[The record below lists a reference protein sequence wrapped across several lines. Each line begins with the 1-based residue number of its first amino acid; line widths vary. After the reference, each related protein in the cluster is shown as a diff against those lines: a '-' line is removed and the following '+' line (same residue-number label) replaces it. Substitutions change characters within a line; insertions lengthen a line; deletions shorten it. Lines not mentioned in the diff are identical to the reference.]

1 MATHTEHEN
10 TRILAPRVLGV
21 VVSVGRTPYLP
32 GVLRSIAEQ
41 EIAPHRVALVDVSA
55 RGEIEVADVA
65 VLNQAGIDVQIVHAP
80 RARTFGSAVSTGLNS
95 IDLHE
100 QWLWLLH
107 DDAVA
112 HPGALAAQLKPVEHT
127 SSLSIVGAKQ
137 RKLGEGKELI
147 NVGYSASR
155 AGTLFTGIESQE
167 FDQGQHD
174 SRDDVYAVSLNGA
187 LVSSAAWL
195 ELKGTEPAFGKYG
208 DSLDFCRR
216 ARLAGHRIIIEAH
229 AVVEHAQADYMNIRD
244 HEELVPTPRPTV
256 LDDEPAAQ
264 SFWARL
270 TGSMLF
276 GATNYSVVAFPFILV
291 AAIVIAPLRMLY
303 RLLTKAPRLA
313 VQELLA
319 PLWLAVK
326 FPAVIRLRSKI
337 VRTKKVSAKV
347 MRPLMAS
354 TAEIRHA
361 RRNRRLA
368 RAALRKRLY
377 GPSDL
382 DRREFRAL
390 ARKRIAVLSI
400 VTFIMV
406 AATLYGLRDLIGAVT
421 GDDRLVGGAMLP
433 AQGGWPEL
441 WQHWSSGWIRDGLGA
456 SAPSDPLLA
465 TLAPV
470 MVFTLGNMQL
480 AANLVMIGALLASA
494 LGAWFAAGSISRSVT
509 ARAWT
514 ALIWAAAPTMLFA
527 LEQGRLGAVIA
538 HSALPWL
545 ALTIMRG
552 LGLNKRDAR
561 GTLRYRHEQ
570 RQEEQLVAAG
580 VVPETPVVQPPRRSL
595 AAIGGAALIFAVIVA
610 AAPVLLL
617 PGLVIF
623 GLAGLFTRARALLF
637 VPIPALAIL
646 GPVLFRGF
654 VNREVGGWRVLF
666 ADPGAAFAYEP
677 SLSWQRL
684 LGVPSAVV
692 DVSLDNGLAQ
702 AMAAIVPYV
711 LGGALVV
718 GALVSLVRR
727 GPRAGQ
733 IRLAWWLAV
742 LGLATSL
749 ASSAIVVA
757 AGESGAITGW
767 SGSGLSLMTL
777 GLLAACLLASDEVAA
792 AALTRSFGWRQ
803 VSLGLATLAVFVLP
817 IGTLAVWGNDRDIAH
832 ESSGGGTTPTANLK
846 AIDRSLVP
854 AVAQQMQNSGRQ
866 ARVLGIQP
874 SGVGRISYQLMHG
887 DGMQLMETSTVVDV
901 AYLTGRPDDI
911 AGLVAHLARGL
922 EQEGHSASAY
932 QLASMGIGAVLVPP
946 GDSDEYAQLIA
957 RLDTVAG
964 LQRITENET
973 GTVWRVDPRVL
984 EAERAY
990 GEVSSVST
998 RNAIAQ
1004 ERAAGQAGDPAL
1016 SPDDSTHTNP
1026 ATSESEGGTAG
1037 EGASPIE
1044 LETTTVV
1051 IAGEPAWATTYVR
1064 GEDGALRDPETLP
1077 ASRLAIRTRLAAG
1090 AERTIVLAE
1099 NAAPGWTASLDGRT
1113 LTSAQVNGMQAFIVP
1128 EGEGGQLK
1136 IAYERSSRIAWLL
1149 LQSVVLVAFGALAI
1163 PVRRKGT
1170 QKWA

>member
-10 TRILAPRVLGV
+10 TRTLAPQVLGV

-41 EIAPHRVALVDVSA
+41 EVAPHRVVLVDVSA
-55 RGEIEVADVA
+55 RADIEVLDVA
-65 VLNQAGIDVQIVHAP
+65 VLNDAGIDVQIVHAP

-107 DDAVA
+107 DDAIA

-147 NVGYSASR
+147 NVGYSTSR

-216 ARLAGHRIIIEAH
+216 ARLAGHRIIIEAQ
-229 AVVEHAQADYMNIRD
+229 AVVEHAQADYMNIRE
-244 HEELVPTPRPTV
+244 HEELTQTPRPTV
-256 LDDEPAAQ
+256 LDEEPAAR

-270 TGSMLF
+270 TSSMLF
-276 GATNYSVVAFPFILV
+276 GATNYSIFLFPFILI
-291 AAIVIAPLRMLY
+291 AAIVVAPLRMLY

-319 PLWLAVK
+319 PFWLAAK

-337 VRTKKVSAKV
+337 VRTKKVSAEV
-347 MRPLMAS
+347 LVPLMAS
-354 TAEIRHA
+354 TAEIRNA

-368 RAALRKRLY
+368 RTALRKRLY

-390 ARKRIAVLSI
+390 ARKRIAVLGI

-406 AATLYGLRDLIGAVT
+406 AATLYALHDLMGAVT

-470 MVFTLGNMQL
+470 MVLTLGNMQL

-494 LGAWFAAGSISRSVT
+494 MGAWFAAGAISRSVT

-527 LEQGRLGAVIA
+527 LEQGRMGAVIA

-545 ALTIMRG
+545 ALTVMRG

-561 GTLRYRHEQ
+561 GALRFRHEQ

-580 VVPETPVVQPPRRSL
+580 VVAETPATQPRRSL

-610 AAPVLLL
+610 AVPVLLL
-617 PGLVIF
+617 PGLIVF
-623 GLAGLFTRARALLF
+623 GLAGLFSRARALLF
-637 VPIPALAIL
+637 VPIPALAVL

-677 SLSWQRL
+677 SLPWQRL
-684 LGVPSAVV
+684 LGVPSAVM
-692 DVSLDNGLAQ
+692 DVSLDSGLAQ
-702 AMAAIVPYV
+702 AVTAIQPYV
-711 LGGALVV
+711 LGGALLI
-718 GALVSLVRR
+718 GALVSLGRR

-733 IRLAWWLAV
+733 IRLAWWIAL
-742 LGLATSL
+742 LGLVTSL

-757 AGESGAITGW
+757 SGESGAITGW
-767 SGSGLSLMTL
+767 SGSGVSLMTL

-817 IGTLAVWGNDRDIAH
+817 IGTLAVWGSDRDIAH
-832 ESSGGGTTPTANLK
+832 ESSSGAATPAANLK
-846 AIDRSLVP
+846 AIDRALVP
-854 AVAQQMQNSGRQ
+854 AVAQQMQTSGRQ

-990 GEVSSVST
+990 GEVSSVSA

-1004 ERAAGQAGDPAL
+1004 ERAASQAV
-1016 SPDDSTHTNP
+1016 
-1026 ATSESEGGTAG
+1026 ESELGPDGSTPANPTADEG
-1037 EGASPIE
+1037 EGTTSGEGSSPIE

-1051 IAGEPAWATTYVR
+1051 VAGEPAWATTYVR
-1064 GEDGALRDPETLP
+1064 GEDGALRDPETLS
-1077 ASRLAIRTRLAAG
+1077 AGRLAVRTRIEAG

-1099 NAAPGWTASLDGRT
+1099 NAAPGWSATLGGRT
-1113 LTSAQVNGMQAFIVP
+1113 LTSAQVNGMQAFVIP

-1136 IAYERSSRIAWLL
+1136 IAYERSSRIAWLV

-1163 PVRRKGT
+1163 PVRRRGT
-1170 QKWA
+1170 QRWA